1 MVKYCYEFEVQLM
14 VNGEFLKELK
24 KIRVM
29 GKSYEECERKI
40 INYYN
45 KMNNVKLIDIYFIEN
60 YLILESED

>member
-1 MVKYCYEFEVQLM
+1 MVKDCYEFEVQLM

-29 GKSYEECERKI
+29 GKSYEECERKL

-45 KMNNVKLIDIYFIEN
+45 KMANVKLIDIYFIEN
-60 YLILESED
+60 YLILE

>member
-1 MVKYCYEFEVQLM
+1 MTKDCYEFEVQLM

-24 KIRVM
+24 KLRVM
-29 GKSYEECERKI
+29 GNSYNECERKL

-60 YLILESED
+60 YLILE

>member
-1 MVKYCYEFEVQLM
+1 MTKDCYEFEVQLM

-29 GKSYEECERKI
+29 GESYGECEGKL

-45 KMNNVKLIDIYFIEN
+45 KTSNVKLIDFYFIEN
-60 YLILESED
+60 YLILE

>member
-1 MVKYCYEFEVQLM
+1 MVKDCYEFEVQLM

-24 KIRVM
+24 KFRVM
-29 GKSYEECERKI
+29 GKSYDECERKL

-60 YLILESED
+60 YLILE

>member
-1 MVKYCYEFEVQLM
+1 MVNDCYEFEVQLM

-29 GKSYEECERKI
+29 GKSYDECERKL

-45 KMNNVKLIDIYFIEN
+45 KMTNVKLIDFYFIEN
-60 YLILESED
+60 YLILE

>member
-1 MVKYCYEFEVQLM
+1 MVKDCYEFEVQLM

-29 GKSYEECERKI
+29 GKSYNECERKL

-45 KMNNVKLIDIYFIEN
+45 KMSNVKLIDIYFIEN
-60 YLILESED
+60 YLILE